1 MIYLY
6 GGDIES
12 ESTTFSV
19 VDCSNNTSTVVVGYN
34 ETYILN
40 CHKTVSII
48 SGSGS
53 YEKNEFCICI
63 TATPTKTPTPTVT
76 PTLTPTITITPS
88 QTQLPL
94 SLTENTEINIWFD
107 NSGSMF
113 DTLSPLEN
121 MRDNLLQ
128 PCLLPIYN
136 NDVSLYNERVKVLN
150 MGSLAAERFISCF
163 SVPRNYN
170 RTTDSSV
177 NLVINLVFQ
186 DESSPYGVGSSSPI
200 IPEPPNVI
208 YTGDVS
214 TLRTNIITY
223 LPDYDIKG
231 VIYQVNT
238 GPGSYPGFRNLVL
251 ATFVNTG
258 TYTPPKNIS
267 DLLGQ
272 FVYQLDITEGS
283 TPNYYL
289 SLVQS
294 GLNSLGVTI
303 PTC

>member
-1 MIYLY
+1 
-6 GGDIES
+6 
-12 ESTTFSV
+12 
-19 VDCSNNTSTVVVGYN
+19 
-34 ETYILN
+34 
-40 CHKTVSII
+40 
-48 SGSGS
+48 
-53 YEKNEFCICI
+53 
-63 TATPTKTPTPTVT
+63 
-76 PTLTPTITITPS
+76 
-88 QTQLPL
+88 
-94 SLTENTEINIWFD
+94 
-107 NSGSMF
+107 
-113 DTLSPLEN
+113 
-121 MRDNLLQ
+121 
-128 PCLLPIYN
+128 
-136 NDVSLYNERVKVLN
+136 VLN
-150 MGSLAAERFISCF
+150 MGSLATERFISCF